1 MGFLMDGLESEAY
14 DRTYT
19 DRQLVARILGY
30 FRPQSR
36 KMLIVAGAIVLTSLV
51 DTGVPIVISRSIDR
65 IQLDPAMANLALL
78 AGLVVLLT
86 TTSWLLNATRQWLS
100 SEAVGDVVLKLR
112 EDAFD
117 AVMKRDM
124 SFYDAFPSGKIV
136 SRVNSDTQAFSQV
149 ISLTMD
155 LGSRLLLVVLLLG
168 YLFSVSARLTL
179 VLVLLAPLIVVA
191 ALAFRKIAR
200 TTITQSRRV
209 NATVSAHI
217 QETVSGIGVAKTFR
231 REQAIYDEFVG
242 VNQQSFLVTR
252 ATRFVFSSIFPVLNI
267 LAGIGTAALVYFGGI
282 TVRQGALSA
291 GGWFLFI
298 QGLQLFW
305 FPLTSI
311 ASFWSQFQLGLAAGE
326 RVFALIDAEPKVV
339 QTDSITL
346 AQPRGEIRFEGVGFS
361 YKADDERPTT
371 KDKNNESTLDDVA
384 LDDQPSSF
392 VLRPSSFVLK
402 DFNLRIHPGETIALV
417 GHTGSGKSSI
427 GKLIAR
433 FYEFQSGRLF
443 IDGQD
448 IRTLD
453 LSDYRSRLGV
463 VTQTPFL
470 FDGTVRENIRYGK
483 TNASDAEVERV
494 ADQIGG
500 GDWIKSLEDG
510 LNTEVGERGAQLSM
524 GQRQLVALARV
535 LMQNPSIVIL
545 DEATAS
551 VDPLTEALIQ
561 EGLDTVLKDRT
572 SIVIA
577 HRLSTIKNADRI
589 IVLEKGK
596 IIEEGTH
603 DSLLQARGHY
613 ANLYNT
619 YFRHQ
624 SLEYIESAKG
634 LLTAS

>member
-1 MGFLMDGLESEAY
+1 MGFLMDGLDSEAY

-19 DRQLVARILGY
+19 DRQLVGRLLSY

-51 DTGVPIVISRSIDR
+51 DTGVPIVISHS
-65 IQLDPAMANLALL
+65 LDSLQINPALSDLALIAALIALL
-78 AGLVVLLT
+78 AS
-86 TTSWLLNATRQWLS
+86 TSWGFNAARQWLS
-100 SEAVGDVVLKLR
+100 NEAVGDVVLKLR

-124 SFYDAFPSGKIV
+124 SFYDTFPSGKIV

-149 ISLTMD
+149 IALTMD
-155 LGSRLLLVVLLLG
+155 LLSRLLLIVLLLG
-168 YLFSVSARLTL
+168 YLAYVSPRLTL
-179 VLVLLAPLIVVA
+179 VLLLLAPFIVLS

-200 TTITQSRRV
+200 NTITQSRRV
-209 NATVSAHI
+209 NASVSAHI

-231 REQAIYDEFVG
+231 REQAIYDEFLE

-267 LAGIGTAALVYFGGI
+267 LAGIGTAALVYFGGL

-339 QTDSITL
+339 QTDAIAL
-346 AQPRGEIRFEGVGFS
+346 GQPRGEIQFEGVGFS
-361 YKADDERPTT
+361 YSEVTG
-371 KDKNNESTLDDVA
+371 
-384 LDDQPSSF
+384 DQVLGTRSNQDSAAVSQSPIPNPQSPGW
-392 VLRPSSFVLK
+392 VLR
-402 DFNLRIHPGETIALV
+402 DFNLHIHAGETIALV

-433 FYEFQSGRLF
+433 FYEFQEGQIS
-443 IDGQD
+443 IDGHD
-448 IRTLD
+448 IRSLD
-453 LSDYRSRLGV
+453 LAGYRARLGI
-463 VTQTPFL
+463 VTQSPFL
-470 FDGTVRENIRYGK
+470 FDGSVLENIRYGRPDA
-483 TNASDAEVERV
+483 TDAEVERV
-494 ADQIGG
+494 ARQVGG
-500 GDWIKSLEDG
+500 GDWIAG
-510 LNTEVGERGAQLSM
+510 LPNGLATEVGERGGQLSM
-524 GQRQLVALARV
+524 GQRQIVALARV
-535 LMQNPSIVIL
+535 LLQDPAIVIL

-551 VDPLTEALIQ
+551 IDPLTETLIQ
-561 EGLDTVLKDRT
+561 EGLDLVLEHRT
-572 SIVIA
+572 AIVIA
-577 HRLSTIKNADRI
+577 HRLSTVRHADRI
-589 IVLEKGK
+589 IVLRKGA
-596 IIEEGTH
+596 IIEQGDHER
-603 DSLLQARGHY
+603 LLERGGHY
-613 ANLYNT
+613 AELYNT

-624 SLEYIESAKG
+624 SLEYIERAPLGALG
-634 LLTAS
+634 LGVGS